1 MERCILD
8 TSLLISKR
16 IDIALKCKHR
26 LVTPVV
32 VLEYLTWAKKSAE
45 AAAGPRREG
54 YLRLMRLFP
63 HLLAALDVEVVNS
76 ITIDD
81 VGKAVELAISRGVS
95 MGDAL
100 ISAEAVRQG
109 AVVLT
114 RDKDWAR
121 LPEVKS
127 VIV

>member
-81 VGKAVELAISRGVS
+81 VGKAVELGYKQRSQHGGCPNIGGGGKTRRRGFDE
-95 MGDAL
+95 G
-100 ISAEAVRQG
+100 
-109 AVVLT
+109 
-114 RDKDWAR
+114 
-121 LPEVKS
+121 
-127 VIV
+127 